1 MAKVATASAWS
12 SKIEGRRMRILK
24 VNEYTLLELAAF
36 KPLSY
41 LPCNHR
47 LVAERLVKRGL
58 LLPSPYVERPSLARG
73 RFPGADSLVAKLEGP
88 AGLGPLTDLV

>member
-12 SKIEGRRMRILK
+12 SKIEGRRMRVLK
-24 VNEYTLLELAAF
+24 VNEYTLLELTAF

-41 LPCNHR
+41 LPCNDR

-58 LLPSPYVERPSLARG
+58 LLREDGQWYPTAM
-73 RFPGADSLVAKLEGP
+73 
-88 AGLGPLTDLV
+88 GLGVLGRTLH